1 MSFCNFH
8 FKAIRK
14 LACVASVSSRVIAR
28 NLEREQKKKWKG
40 GGGREERK
48 RLPANPTN
56 LKNAPNCFHASMHLQ
71 LDSLSSK

>member
-28 NLEREQKKKWKG
+28 NLEREQKKMERGRGKG
-40 GGGREERK
+40 GEETLARK
-48 RLPANPTN
+48 PHEFEKRP
-56 LKNAPNCFHASMHLQ
+56 
-71 LDSLSSK
+71 